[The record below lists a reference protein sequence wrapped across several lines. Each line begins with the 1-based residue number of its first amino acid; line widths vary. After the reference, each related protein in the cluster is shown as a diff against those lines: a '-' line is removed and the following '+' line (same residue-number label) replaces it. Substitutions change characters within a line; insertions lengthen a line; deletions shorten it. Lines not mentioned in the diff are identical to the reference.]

1 MALPQNFIPEQSG
14 TNKYTLSGLK
24 SGEKVKVR
32 VLSDFITGKSV
43 WGDKDGKRII
53 TRRKIG
59 EPIPTGLIGWNQ
71 MTGKPERIKQF
82 VAAIVWNYS
91 TEQVEILET
100 DKATIIGQ
108 IFDIEAN
115 EDWGDSKGFDLT
127 ISRSGEGME
136 TKYSILPSNQK
147 AFKCPEDWSGVNLNA
162 LFDGTDPFASNE
174 DVEYSSDEV
183 ADEAYEALN

>member
-1 MALPQNFIPEQSG
+1 MALPQNFTPEQSG
-14 TNKYTLSGLK
+14 SNKYTLSGLK

-59 EPIPTGLIGWNQ
+59 ETIPTGLIGWNQ

-82 VAAIVWNYS
+82 IAAIVWNYS

-115 EDWGDSKGFDLT
+115 EDWGDSRGFDLT

-162 LFDGTDPFASNE
+162 LYDGTDPF
-174 DVEYSSDEV
+174 SDEPHFADSDQV
-183 ADEAYEALN
+183 ADDAYEALN